1 MKDKKYSW
9 ISFTSF
15 GLGVFVILH
24 PILANIYPKFFM
36 VTQYIGIGLTQYIG
50 IILTIILSV
59 IALLKKN
66 EKKPLAIIGLIMGI
80 IMMIFAGI
88 LLYISFNKYSPY

>member
-15 GLGVFVILH
+15 GLGVFLILH
-24 PILANIYPKFFM
+24 PLLTNIYPKFFM
-36 VTQYIGIGLTQYIG
+36 VIQYIGIT
-50 IILTIILSV
+50 LTIILSV

-66 EKKPLAIIGLIMGI
+66 EKKPLAIIGLIMAI
-80 IMMIFAGI
+80 IMMIFVGI

>member
-1 MKDKKYSW
+1 MRGDLNMKDKKYSW

-15 GLGVFVILH
+15 GLGVFLILH
-24 PILANIYPKFFM
+24 PLLTNIYPKFFIE
-36 VTQYIGIGLTQYIG
+36 TQYIDIT
-50 IILTIILSV
+50 LTIILSV

-66 EKKPLAIIGLIMGI
+66 EKKSLAIIGLIMAI

>member
-1 MKDKKYSW
+1 MRGELNMKDKKYSW

-15 GLGVFVILH
+15 GLGVFLILH
-24 PILANIYPKFFM
+24 PLLTNIYPKFFM
-36 VTQYIGIGLTQYIG
+36 VIQYIGITV
-50 IILTIILSV
+50 TIILSV

-66 EKKPLAIIGLIMGI
+66 EKKPLAILGLIMAI

>member
-15 GLGVFVILH
+15 GLGVFLILH
-24 PILANIYPKFFM
+24 PLLTNIYPKFFM
-36 VTQYIGIGLTQYIG
+36 VIQYIGITV
-50 IILTIILSV
+50 TIILSV

-66 EKKPLAIIGLIMGI
+66 EKKPLAILGLIMAI

>member
-15 GLGVFVILH
+15 GLGVFLILH
-24 PILANIYPKFFM
+24 PLLTNIYPKFFIE
-36 VTQYIGIGLTQYIG
+36 TQYIDIT
-50 IILTIILSV
+50 LTIILSV

-66 EKKPLAIIGLIMGI
+66 EKKSLAIIGLIMAI

>member
-9 ISFTSF
+9 VSFTSF
-15 GLGVFVILH
+15 GLGVFLILH
-24 PILANIYPKFFM
+24 PLLTNIYPKFFM
-36 VTQYIGIGLTQYIG
+36 VTQYIGIT
-50 IILTIILSV
+50 LTIILSV

-66 EKKPLAIIGLIMGI
+66 EKKPLAIIGLIMAI

>member
-15 GLGVFVILH
+15 GLGVFLILH
-24 PILANIYPKFFM
+24 PLLTNIYPKFFM
-36 VTQYIGIGLTQYIG
+36 VIQYIGIT
-50 IILTIILSV
+50 LTIILSV

-66 EKKPLAIIGLIMGI
+66 EKKPLAIIGLILAI
-80 IMMIFAGI
+80 IMMIFVGI